1 MVAKFDAV
9 LEMFNEIGN
18 RQVKGDN
25 LSRKSFKARINDGY
39 RYTDMKLA
47 VTNLYKD
54 PRHREDA
61 FKYATPEF
69 ILRPSI
75 IERYINQ
82 KL

>member
-1 MVAKFDAV
+1 
-9 LEMFNEIGN
+9 MFNEIGN
-18 RQVKGDN
+18 RKFKGDN

-39 RYTDMKLA
+39 RYPDMKLA
-47 VTNLYKD
+47 VINLYKD
-54 PRHREDA
+54 PKHRDEA

-75 IERYINQ
+75 LERYINQ

>member
-1 MVAKFDAV
+1 
-9 LEMFNEIGN
+9 
-18 RQVKGDN
+18 
-25 LSRKSFKARINDGY
+25 
-39 RYTDMKLA
+39 MKLA

-54 PRHREDA
+54 PKHRDEA

-75 IERYINQ
+75 LERYINQ